1 MANEVL
7 LVSKET
13 LTDMKQYYTNNLKST
28 TPPGSFFAA
37 KKGGVNITAY
47 NSGKVLFQGATS
59 KNEAAI
65 WQEKAKLVPAK
76 KKTSSSTSLNVP
88 LPEGFS
94 DWSVIGSDEVGTGS
108 YFGPLTVVAAYVDQS
123 QLALLKELGV
133 RDSKEM
139 KDPEIIRVAKD
150 LITFLPHSLLNV
162 MPEKYNTIQPTM
174 TQGKMKAVLHNQ
186 ALGHVLEK
194 IKPKKPNGILIDQF
208 ELPSTYFKH
217 ISDQTKQIKETV
229 YFQTKGEGHHLAVA
243 AASIIARY
251 AFLKGLDELT
261 AQAGIKI
268 PSGAGSN
275 SDLVAAKLLKL
286 GGIPLLGK
294 YAKLH
299 FANTEKAKK
308 ISGVR

>member
-1 MANEVL
+1 MSNEVL
-7 LVSKET
+7 LVSKKT
-13 LTDMKQYYTNNLKST
+13 LMDMKQHYTPYLKPN

-37 KKGGVNITAY
+37 KKGAVNITGY
-47 NSGKVLFQGATS
+47 NSGKVLFQGADS
-59 KNEAAI
+59 EKEAANWKSNSSI
-65 WQEKAKLVPAK
+65 VPPK
-76 KKTSSSTSLNVP
+76 KKDSSASSLNTP
-88 LPEGFS
+88 LPKGFS
-94 DWSVIGSDEVGTGS
+94 NWSVIGSDEVGTGS

-194 IKPKKPNGILIDQF
+194 IKPQKPAGILIDQF
-208 ELPSTYFKH
+208 ELPTTYFKH
-217 ISDQTKQIKETV
+217 ISDQPNQIKETV

-261 AQAGIKI
+261 ATAGIKI

-275 SDLVAAKLLKL
+275 VDLVAAKLLKQ
-286 GGIPLLGK
+286 GGITLLRN

-299 FANTEKAKK
+299 FANTEKAKR
-308 ISGVR
+308 ISGIS